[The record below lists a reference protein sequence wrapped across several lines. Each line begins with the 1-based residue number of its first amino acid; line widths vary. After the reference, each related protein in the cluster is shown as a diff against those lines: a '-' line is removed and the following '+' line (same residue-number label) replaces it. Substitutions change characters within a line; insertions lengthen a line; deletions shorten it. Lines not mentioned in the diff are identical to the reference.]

1 MAATENNIVALA
13 AGIRAFAQD
22 TAGTGTQDFAPLGEG
37 FLAAAAA
44 LTPDETD
51 SATPVAETALHV
63 FHIIQTTKDAKALR
77 VCLRLLLG
85 TGRFGRILAV
95 RFVQSMTVSLREMTA
110 MVATLPTSDRLA
122 LAHEMLLS
130 RAVAADRQILGW
142 LEGLMRPLA
151 ATDPTE
157 LAPFVASLGRRGEIL
172 AFPARQVIDNGLFGK
187 WLTSRTETAAG
198 NEDIDLLCN
207 VIRAMDDPERA
218 MALADSMAGGLIFPT
233 NAALETVVRVA
244 EAGEKRLLDL
254 FLKVLKKG
262 GRRLAGS
269 CLDGIIAQQTPK
281 AGPLLA
287 TIRRKLPS
295 LARVAATRVP
305 LLGDE
310 GYRAYLAALTREERD
325 AARDEAFSVLLAL
338 APDFVEAL
346 TRAGAAPSGGSASA
360 EPVSP
365 GGGDDAPDCRKPG
378 LIARVFGK
386 RKHTL
391 EKMLPRFRNIRD
403 MDLACSR
410 VAGASMDGRELTGLN
425 LAGSGFRE
433 VEMLRCK
440 VARSQLK
447 ACAFEQASL
456 TGCAFTGCDFSGTD
470 FSGVQFSSCSF
481 NDCLFTGAAF
491 SHCDLSDCRFRNC
504 AMGGSAFFE
513 AALHRTGFT
522 TSVLTGAAFHET
534 TARSCRFE
542 DMDFT
547 AASFTSSRFAGVEFV
562 DCVLHAVT
570 LHDSQLHALEMPG
583 STVTR
588 CFMRNS
594 DLPHPLFLGARVK
607 QFGRMAAAL
616 ESGPLPSP
624 NVVGPEVA
632 DKVLAAWAREVTF
645 YRREHRMLAVNRE
658 RIMRAQDS
666 FEREKQVYL
675 RILPHLLDTDLFETR
690 FNLRGVPACEVWG
703 YTPGLTALEL
713 SGQFFPE
720 AEPPDRRP
728 EVRILGLYT
737 MGSLGTVAQ
746 TTSSDIDCWVCYDGD
761 VGMEA
766 EAGLKRKLD
775 ALGLWAESEFG
786 LEAHFFPMR
795 MDDVRDNRFSSG
807 DDEESSGSAQALLL
821 KEEFYRT
828 AIRLAGK
835 HLAWWVAPVGGDL
848 KAYDAC
854 IQAARRYPVTGQ
866 PRLEDFGHL
875 APVPPDE
882 YFGGSLW
889 QMVKAIHS
897 PFKSVLKLGL
907 LETYADAG
915 GAQLPL
921 CDRIKRNIFLHRRD
935 VRRADPYGA
944 LFAILHAHHARRG
957 DKEAAKLLTEAFI
970 FKSNLYDIPFFMNL
984 PARREDASLIRALFG
999 KGYVEPERICGN
1011 RRTSSFSRSLAMGD
1025 SVRRCMVET
1034 YQRIQEGIRGGGNTG
1049 ALINAEDLTRMG
1061 RRIAANFSRKP
1072 HKVMRVPFMDASSEE
1087 FALLHFRAD
1096 KHPGKKTVWEVRGGS
1111 RAQANRSVETMEVL
1125 HRTDDPVQLLA
1136 WIFANH
1142 IYRQGSHLQGDRTMA
1157 PISVA
1162 DLQRLLPTMVDFF
1175 PFGETFERDINDG
1188 LKPERV
1194 LRALIIC
1201 NLTTAPDIQRVEQA
1215 SIIYT
1220 TSWGEMFCRTFL
1232 RPGPEFEEMPSR
1244 FLAHNL
1250 EQPVTGAPE
1259 MLLFIPKGSQCK
1271 RINLI

>member
-1 MAATENNIVALA
+1 MAAVKSDIVALA
-13 AGIRAFAQD
+13 AGIRAFAQ
-22 TAGTGTQDFAPLGEG
+22 APPGTGAQDFSPLGEG
-37 FLAAAAA
+37 FLAAAAS
-44 LTPDETD
+44 LPPDETG

-63 FHIIQTTKDAKALR
+63 FHILQTTKDAKALR
-77 VCLRLLLG
+77 ACLRLLLG

-95 RFVQSMTVSLREMTA
+95 RHVQSMAVSLREMA
-110 MVATLPTSDRLA
+110 ALLATLPASDRLA
-122 LAHEMLLS
+122 LAHEMLTS
-130 RAVAADRQILGW
+130 RAVTADRQLLGW
-142 LEGLMRPLA
+142 LEGLMQPLA
-151 ATDPTE
+151 AADPAE

-198 NEDIDLLCN
+198 NEDVDLICN

-218 MALADSMAGGLIFPT
+218 TALAASLAGGLIAPT
-233 NAALETVVRVA
+233 DAALATVVSVA
-244 EAGEKRLLDL
+244 EAGERPLLDL

-262 GRRLAGS
+262 DKRLAGG

-287 TIRRKLPS
+287 AIRRKLPA

-310 GYRAYLAALTREERD
+310 GYRAFLAALTREERD

-346 TRAGAAPSGGSASA
+346 TKAKAAPSASPA
-360 EPVSP
+360 DDAPVTP

-378 LIARVFGK
+378 LVARIFGK

-391 EKMLPRFRNIRD
+391 EKMLPRFRNVRD
-403 MDLACSR
+403 MDLTCSR

-425 LAGSGFRE
+425 LSGSGFRE

-440 VARSQLK
+440 VSRSRLT
-447 ACAFEQASL
+447 ACAFEQATI
-456 TGCAFTGCDFSGTD
+456 TGSAFSGCDFTGTD
-470 FSGVQFSSCSF
+470 FSGAQFAGCSF
-481 NDCLFTGAAF
+481 NDCVFTGAAF

-504 AMGGSAFFE
+504 AMGGSAFFG
-513 AALHRTGFT
+513 ATLHRTGFT
-522 TSVLTGAAFHET
+522 TSVLTGATFHET
-534 TARSCRFE
+534 TVRSCRFE

-547 AASFTSSRFAGVEFV
+547 AAAFTSARFAGVEFT
-562 DCVLHAVT
+562 DCVLHAITVE
-570 LHDSQLHALEMPG
+570 DSQLHALEMPG

-588 CFMRNS
+588 CSMRNS

-607 QFGRMAAAL
+607 QFGRLAAAL
-616 ESGPLPSP
+616 EHGPLPDPS
-624 NVVGPEVA
+624 VVGPEVA

-658 RIMRAQDS
+658 RFLRAQDNFS
-666 FEREKQVYL
+666 REKQIYL
-675 RILPHLLDTDLFETR
+675 RILPHLLDTDLFESR

-703 YTPGLTALEL
+703 YTPNLTTLEL

-746 TTSSDIDCWVCYDGD
+746 TASSDIDCWVCYDGD

-766 EAGLKRKLD
+766 EAGLRRKLD

-786 LEAHFFPMR
+786 LEAHFFAMR
-795 MDDVRDNRFSSG
+795 MEDVRDNRFTSG

-835 HLAWWVAPVGGDL
+835 HLAWWVAPVGVDL

-915 GAQLPL
+915 GSQLPL

-957 DKEAAKLLTEAFI
+957 DREAARLLTEAFM
-970 FKSNLYDIPFFMNL
+970 FKANLCDVPFFMNL

-999 KGYVEPERICGN
+999 KGYVDPERVRNN
-1011 RRTSSFSRSLAMGD
+1011 RRSSSFGRSLAMGD

-1034 YQRIQEGIRGGGNTG
+1034 YQRIREGIRGGGSTG

-1072 HKVMRVPFMDASSEE
+1072 HKVMRVPFMDARGEE
-1087 FALLHFRAD
+1087 FALLHFSAD

-1111 RAQANRSVETMEVL
+1111 RAQANRSVDSLEVL
-1125 HRTDDPVQLLA
+1125 HRTEDPVRLLA
-1136 WIFANH
+1136 WIFANN
-1142 IYRQGSHLQGDRTMA
+1142 IYRQSGHLQGDRTMA

-1162 DLQRLLPTMVDFF
+1162 DLQRLLPTMGEFF

-1188 LKPERV
+1188 LRPERV
-1194 LRALIIC
+1194 LRVLIIC
-1201 NLTTAPDIQRVEQA
+1201 NLTVAPDVQRVEQA
-1215 SIIYT
+1215 SAIYT
-1220 TSWGEMFCRTFL
+1220 TNWGEMFCRTFL

-1244 FLAHNL
+1244 FLARNL
-1250 EQPVTGAPE
+1250 EQPVASAPE